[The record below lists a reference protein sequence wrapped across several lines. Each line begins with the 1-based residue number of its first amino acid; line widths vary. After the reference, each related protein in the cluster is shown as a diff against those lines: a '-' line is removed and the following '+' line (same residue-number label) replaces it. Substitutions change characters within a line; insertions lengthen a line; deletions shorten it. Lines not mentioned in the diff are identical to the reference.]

1 MLMLAAVALAGTV
14 RPDASSTSTPVATDS
29 ALAGVDWNAAGG
41 ETVEFLSRLLQARS
55 INPPGDETLAVNVVA
70 EKLRAEGIESEV
82 IEFAPGRGSLVAR
95 LPGNGQDKPLCL
107 LSHVDV
113 VPAEAERWTV
123 DPYSGLVR
131 DGFVWGRGALDMKG
145 MTAVEVMTL
154 VTLKRLAVPLSRDV
168 VLLAVA
174 DEEVDGQGIDAVIA
188 QWDQIGCSH
197 VVNEGGLGLSDLIF
211 DGQTFHAI
219 SVAEKGAVWLK
230 MIASGSPGHGS
241 TPVPGRA
248 PEHLAR
254 ALQRL
259 AEREDA
265 VVWSDAHLETF
276 RRAGRAGGGLKGLI
290 LSSPALTRLLAK
302 RSLLSMPPMRA
313 TLTNTV
319 NVTGFFGGDQP
330 NVVPSEVGA
339 VLDCR
344 ILPGFMPEDIVREL
358 IALVDD
364 PAVRF
369 EVISAS
375 TGNESPWDDPFFN
388 ALAARAVEGQEGAVA
403 GPVRSPGYTD
413 SKALR
418 PLGARAYGYAPFVID
433 GELLGT
439 MHGDDERVPVA
450 EVHAGL
456 RRLAAAVLDVS
467 LARPDGPMGSPR
479 GEAPR

>member
-1 MLMLAAVALAGTV
+1 MLAALALAGTV
-14 RPDASSTSTPVATDS
+14 RPDPAPAASPVVTDS
-29 ALAGVDWNAAGG
+29 VLAKLDWSQAGG
-41 ETVEFLSRLLQARS
+41 ETVELLSRLLQAKS
-55 INPPGDETLAVNVVA
+55 VNPPGNETLAVDVIA
-70 EKLRAEGIESEV
+70 AKLRAEGIDSEV

-113 VPAEAERWTV
+113 VPAEAERWRV
-123 DPYSGLVR
+123 DPYSGVVK

-145 MTAVEVMTL
+145 MTALEVMTL
-154 VTLKRLAVPLSRDV
+154 VTLKRLGAPLGRDV

-174 DEEVDGQGIDAVIA
+174 DEEVDGRGIDAVIA
-188 QWDQIGCSH
+188 QWDKIGCSH
-197 VVNEGGLGLSDLIF
+197 VVNEGGLGLENLIF

-230 MIASGSPGHGS
+230 MIASGAPGHGS

-254 ALQRL
+254 ALQKL
-259 AEREDA
+259 AARKDV

-276 RRAGRAGGGLKGLI
+276 RRAGRGGGGIKGLI
-290 LSSPALTRLLAK
+290 LSSPALTKLLAK
-302 RSLLSMPPMRA
+302 NSLLSMPPMRA

-319 NVTGFFGGDQP
+319 NVTGFFGGEQP

-344 ILPGFMPEDIVREL
+344 ILPGFGPEDIVREL

-369 EVISAS
+369 ELISAS
-375 TGNESPWDDPFFN
+375 TGNESPWDDPFFA
-388 ALAARAVEGQEGAVA
+388 ALARRAVEGQEGAVA

-413 SKALR
+413 SMALR
-418 PLGARAYGYAPFVID
+418 PLGARAYGYVPFVID

-467 LARPDGPMGSPR
+467 LARPEGPMGPPR